1 MQTFH
6 YIRRFCELGIND
18 VPVVGGKNAS
28 LGEMYRALS
37 GKGVKVPNGF
47 ATTAQAYRDYLTH
60 NDLAVRIGQA
70 LEALDV
76 DDTQALA
83 QTGADI
89 RGWIIDAEL
98 PARMADEISAAYM
111 EMAGEYGNEPDVA
124 VRSSATAEDL
134 PDASFA
140 GQQETYLNIRGLDH
154 LLRTCKRVLASLFT
168 DRAIHYRV
176 DKGFEHMS
184 IALSIGVQKMV
195 RSDLGASGV
204 MFTLDTESGFRDVVM
219 ITAAYGLGEN
229 VVQGAV
235 NPDEYLV
242 FKPTLKDDNC
252 PIIRRHLGEKA
263 IKMVYTRDPVTAE
276 AVRNVPVK
284 MEERQRFAIS
294 DEEVLQLARYAVAIE
309 EHYSEK
315 AKQPRPMDIEWA
327 RDGDSGEL
335 FIVQAR
341 PETVHATRNTAL
353 QSIYRL
359 EQRGTV
365 LARGK
370 SVGAKIGTG
379 RARIILEAA
388 HMHDLQRGEV
398 LVTDITDPDWE
409 PVMKIASAIVTN
421 RGGRVCHAAI
431 VARELGI
438 PAIVGTGTATHD
450 IHEGQ
455 EITVSCVEGDV
466 GYVYE
471 GKLPYTSEVVDL
483 SDLQQ
488 PATNIMLIVGNPEQ
502 ALEFAAFPNA
512 GVGLARLEFIINNSI
527 GIHPRALLDYDSLS
541 DDIKEQIDQ
550 RILGYPGRR
559 EFYIDRLAEGVGT
572 IAAAFYPKPVIVR
585 MSDFKSNE
593 YAALLGGEGFE
604 PVEENPM
611 IGFRGAS
618 RYHSSR
624 FAECFSMECAAM
636 KKVRE
641 QMGLD
646 NLELMIPFVR
656 TVDEVQQ
663 VIELMAL
670 YGLKRG
676 DRGLKI
682 KLMCEIPANAIRA
695 RQFLEHCDGFSIG
708 SNDLTQLTLGVD
720 RDSGILTG
728 YDERNEA
735 VLDLMEMAIKACR
748 AEGKYIGICGQAP
761 SDFPE
766 ITRWLV
772 EQGIDSISLNPDS
785 VLKMTQVVLE
795 MEQERSRHPA
805 SGDV

>member
-1 MQTFH
+1 MQQFQ
-6 YIRRFCELGIND
+6 YVRRFRDLGIDD
-18 VPVVGGKNAS
+18 VPLVGGKNAS
-28 LGEMYRALS
+28 LGEMYQALS
-37 GKGVKVPNGF
+37 GQGVVVPNGF

-60 NDLAVRIGQA
+60 NNLETPIQQA
-70 LEALDV
+70 LALLDV
-76 DDTQALA
+76 DDVDALA
-83 QTGADI
+83 KTGAQI
-89 RGWIIDAEL
+89 RGWIVDAEL
-98 PARMADEISAAYM
+98 PPQLASEIGAAYA
-111 EMAGEYGNEPDVA
+111 EMTAEYGAETDVA

-140 GQQETYLNIRGLDH
+140 GQQETYLNIRGSEH

-219 ITAAYGLGEN
+219 VTSAYGLGEN

-235 NPDEYLV
+235 NPDEFLV
-242 FKPTLKDDNC
+242 FKPTLEQGRR

-263 IKMVYTRDPVTAE
+263 IKMIYTSDPVTAE
-276 AVRNVPVK
+276 ATRNVPVK
-284 MEERQRFAIS
+284 KEQQQRFSIS
-294 DEEVLQLARYAVAIE
+294 DDEVLQLARFATVIE
-309 EHYSEK
+309 RHYSARAGK
-315 AKQPRPMDIEWA
+315 LRPMDIEWA
-327 RDGDSGEL
+327 RDGISGEL

-341 PETVHATRNTAL
+341 PETVHSLRTDAF
-353 QSIYRL
+353 QEIYHL
-359 EQRGTV
+359 KERGKV
-365 LARGK
+365 LTQGK
-370 SVGAKIGTG
+370 SVGAKIGAG

-388 HMHDLQRGEV
+388 HMHELLPGEV

-438 PAIVGTGTATHD
+438 PAIVGSGNATHD
-450 IHEGQ
+450 ILDGQ
-455 EITVSCVEGDV
+455 EVTVSCVEGDT

-471 GKLPYTSEVVDL
+471 GLLPYSSERVDL
-483 SDLQQ
+483 GGLQRPQ
-488 PATNIMLIVGNPEQ
+488 TSIMLIVGNPVQ
-502 ALEFAAFPNA
+502 ALEFAAFPND

-527 GIHPRALLDYDSLS
+527 GIHPRAVLEHTRLDE
-541 DDIKEQIDQ
+541 DIQQQIAS
-550 RILGYPGRR
+550 RSAGYASPRD
-559 EFYIDRLAEGVGT
+559 FYINRLAEGVGT

-593 YAALLGGEGFE
+593 YAALLGGADYE
-604 PVEENPM
+604 PHEENPM
-611 IGFRGAS
+611 LGFRGAS
-618 RYHSSR
+618 RYYSEA
-624 FAECFSMECAAM
+624 FAECFALECAAM

-641 QMGLD
+641 EMGLD
-646 NLELMIPFVR
+646 NLELMIPFAR

-663 VIELMAL
+663 VLELMARH
-670 YGLKRG
+670 GLRRG
-676 DRGLKI
+676 ENGLQI
-682 KLMCEIPANAIRA
+682 KLMCEIPANALLA
-695 RQFLEHCDGFSIG
+695 SQFLEHCDGFSIG

-720 RDSGILTG
+720 RDSGLLGG

-735 VLDLMEMAIKACR
+735 VTLLMGMAIDACQ
-748 AEGKYIGICGQAP
+748 AAGKYVGICGQAP

-772 EQGIDSISLNPDS
+772 QQGIASISLNPDS
-785 VLKMTQVVLE
+785 VLKMTGVVLE
-795 MEQERSRHPA
+795 IERELQRGHSD
-805 SGDV
+805 SD